1 VDLQEPGNRGKSR
14 DARFLKRILTPAEC
28 LKVILSRQADRTL
41 WALWAAKES
50 AFKVIKKRDPGVS
63 ARPRQYRVLFFSA
76 PGNTDE
82 RKESALVSGVVTTPR
97 GSVQIRLQFTAG
109 YVHCIGT
116 DAPWSAMD
124 AIRWQVNEI
133 PAGSDE
139 SQQVREEAKR
149 HLACHFREAPEE
161 IHIRAA
167 GATGAP
173 AVYLGDR
180 RTSIDISMSHDGR
193 FTAHAFSGETPFDA
207 GEGLDSGGRSEASTG
222 LDLAGCGPER
232 VFGDRIRAGGYQR
245 LP

>member
-1 VDLQEPGNRGKSR
+1 MDLQEPGNRGKSR

-28 LKVILSRQADRTL
+28 LKVILSRQADRAL
-41 WALWAAKES
+41 WALWAAKET
-50 AFKVIKKRDPGVS
+50 AFKVIQKRDPGVS

-76 PGNTDE
+76 PGNTDD

-97 GSVQIRLQFTAG
+97 GAVQIRLQFTAG
-109 YVHCIGT
+109 YIHCIGT

-139 SQQVREEAKR
+139 SQQVREKVKR

-173 AVYLGDR
+173 SVYLGDR
-180 RTSIDISMSHDGR
+180 RTSIDLSMSHDGR
-193 FTAHAFSGETPFDA
+193 FTAHAFSGEKPFA
-207 GEGLDSGGRSEASTG
+207 SGEGLNSGRLREASTG
-222 LDLAGCGPER
+222 QGRARCRPELVCEDHFRNCG
-232 VFGDRIRAGGYQR
+232 FQR